1 MSLSIS
7 RRGTPDRKVQIAGLV
22 ENFRALS
29 KAMVKFGPS
38 FLNELN
44 ITYTQMLILG
54 LVKEN
59 EGISLKRL
67 AGMMGTT
74 SSAATQ
80 QVDNL
85 VRRGYLLRQ
94 ESDTD
99 RRLVRVRLTGAMDR
113 QVETMKTK
121 FLEQLSPLFD
131 RLTDRELAQYSAL
144 TSKIARQVL
153 QE

>member
-1 MSLSIS
+1 M
-7 RRGTPDRKVQIAGLV
+7 TERKEQIAGLV

-29 KAMVKFGPS
+29 KAMGKFGPS

-59 EGISLKRL
+59 EGISLKNL

-80 QVDNL
+80 QVDSL
-85 VRRGYLLRQ
+85 VRRGYLLRH

-99 RRLVRVRLTGAMDR
+99 RRLVMVRLTGEMDK
-113 QVETMKTK
+113 QVEAMKTK

-131 RLTDRELAQYSAL
+131 RLTNEELAQYSAL
-144 TSKIARQVL
+144 TAKIAGKVL
-153 QE
+153 QQ